1 MPARGFFAGGTADK
15 AFDNECTQQRRA
27 RAGILAKQ
35 WGCTPN
41 QIALAYLRA
50 HAFPVIPILG
60 TLNLDHLRAGI
71 GAGNVT
77 LTAAHAAWLRDG
89 GAL

>member
-1 MPARGFFAGGTADK
+1 MPARGFFAGGTADP
-15 AFDNECTQQRRA
+15 AFDNACTQQRRA
-27 RAGILAKQ
+27 RAGILATQ
-35 WGCTPN
+35 LGCTPN

-60 TLNLDHLRAGI
+60 TLNLDHLRDGMDAVNI
-71 GAGNVT
+71 T
-77 LTAAHAAWLRDG
+77 ITAAHAAWLRDG